1 MKCCKILFSKILE
14 TKHSLFDDIP
24 WRKEMICMSGALVLI
39 VAKSVLANRGFVHGI
54 NAWSVQLQLDDGGE
68 NT

>member
-1 MKCCKILFSKILE
+1 MTIFLVGKNC
-14 TKHSLFDDIP
+14 T
-24 WRKEMICMSGALVLI
+24 SGAQVFI

-68 NT
+68 NM